1 MKNIYNYFT
10 FINESNN
17 DFNKII
23 SNFEESI
30 DSLHKFGK
38 FKEESNKYF
47 ELFNEI
53 GKYLQKNN
61 LLSKY
66 DSKLKDLLGL
76 SNKLKSFNKVDDQF
90 NSLLKQIILKKNQL
104 KSEILGQNQEFSQEK
119 SKVKPSVQEKDEKHP
134 LDNMSKKRPNMTQ
147 REVKEIESS
156 FNHLMDRNKDNKI
169 LSDLYNKWMNGDDR
183 DKDIDF
189 WEAEI
194 SKIFKN

>member
-30 DSLHKFGK
+30 DSLHKFGR

-90 NSLLKQIILKKNQL
+90 NSLLKQIIVKKNQL
-104 KSEILGQNQEFSQEK
+104 KSEILGQNQEVSQEK
-119 SKVKPSVQEKDEKHP
+119 SKEVKPIGQEKDE
-134 LDNMSKKRPNMTQ
+134 MSKKRPNMT
-147 REVKEIESS
+147 RRDVKEIDSS
-156 FNHLMDRNKDNKI
+156 LNHLMDKHSDNKV
-169 LSDLYNKWMNGDDR
+169 LSDLYNKWMNGDDK

-189 WEAEI
+189 WDDKIRE
-194 SKIFKN
+194 IFKK